1 MIDYNTGGY
10 NAGGYNAGG
19 FNAGDFNT
27 GNYNAGNFNAG
38 DYNAGDYNTGDF
50 NATDRETGFFN
61 STSSKTIRAFNKEC
75 SMEDWKNA
83 EKPGFIY
90 DINITEWIDESEM
103 TDDEKEENESYK
115 TTKGYLKKYT
125 YKEAWANAYKKASES
140 DIEQLKA
147 LPNFDAEVFRDISG
161 IDITV
166 IKVEEEPTEMTIK
179 QIEEKL
185 NITGLKII
193 K

>member
-1 MIDYNTGGY
+1 MIDFNTRY
-10 NAGGYNAGG
+10 KNAGYKNAGN
-19 FNAGDFNT
+19 FNVGDFNT
-27 GNYNAGNFNAG
+27 G
-38 DYNAGDYNTGDF
+38 DYNAGDF

-103 TDDEKEENESYK
+103 TDVEKEENESYK
-115 TTKGYLKKYT
+115 TTNGYLKKYT

-140 DIEQLKA
+140 DIELLKA

-166 IKVEEEPTEMTIK
+166 IKVEEMTMEEVCKALGKDIK
-179 QIEEKL
+179 
-185 NITGLKII
+185 I
-193 K
+193 KK

>member
-1 MIDYNTGGY
+1 MIDFNAGYNNTGDFNSGNLNTGGY
-10 NAGGYNAGG
+10 NVGAFNVGA
-19 FNAGDFNT
+19 FNA
-27 GNYNAGNFNAG
+27 
-38 DYNAGDYNTGDF
+38 GDF

-75 SMEDWKNA
+75 SMKDWENA

-103 TDDEKEENESYK
+103 TDVEKEENGSYK
-115 TTKGYLKKYT
+115 ITKGYLKEYT

-166 IKVEEEPTEMTIK
+166 IKVEEMTMEEVCKALGKDIK
-179 QIEEKL
+179 
-185 NITGLKII
+185 I
-193 K
+193 KK

>member
-1 MIDYNTGGY
+1 MI
-10 NAGGYNAGG
+10 
-19 FNAGDFNT
+19 
-27 GNYNAGNFNAG
+27 
-38 DYNAGDYNTGDF
+38 DYNTGDF

-103 TDDEKEENESYK
+103 TDVEKEENGSYK
-115 TTKGYLKKYT
+115 ITKGYLKKYT

-140 DIEQLKA
+140 DIELLKA

-166 IKVEEEPTEMTIK
+166 IKVEEMTMEEVCKALGKDIK
-179 QIEEKL
+179 
-185 NITGLKII
+185 I
-193 K
+193 KK

>member
-1 MIDYNTGGY
+1 MIDYNTGY
-10 NAGGYNAGG
+10 K
-19 FNAGDFNT
+19 
-27 GNYNAGNFNAG
+27 NAG
-38 DYNAGDYNTGDF
+38 DYNAGDRNSGYRNTGNFNAGAF

-75 SMEDWKNA
+75 SMKDWENA

-103 TDDEKEENESYK
+103 TDVEKEENESYK
-115 TTKGYLKKYT
+115 TTKGYLKEYT

-140 DIEQLKA
+140 DIELLKA

-166 IKVEEEPTEMTIK
+166 IKVEEMTMEEVCKALGKDIK
-179 QIEEKL
+179 
-185 NITGLKII
+185 I
-193 K
+193 KK

>member
-1 MIDYNTGGY
+1 MIDNNTGHRNTGYNNSGAFNAGHRNTGAYNTG
-10 NAGGYNAGG
+10 N
-19 FNAGDFNT
+19 
-27 GNYNAGNFNAG
+27 
-38 DYNAGDYNTGDF
+38 F

-75 SMEDWKNA
+75 SMEDWENA

-90 DINITEWIDESEM
+90 DINITEWICESEM
-103 TDDEKEENESYK
+103 TDAEKEENESYK
-115 TTKGYLKKYT
+115 TTKGYLKEYT

-140 DIEQLKA
+140 DIELLKA

-166 IKVEEEPTEMTIK
+166 IKVEEMTMEEVCKALGKDIK
-179 QIEEKL
+179 
-185 NITGLKII
+185 I
-193 K
+193 KK